1 MPAEIIEKA
10 KELGFLKIG
19 FSTPQTPVHFDK
31 FMSWLSGHKNADMSW
46 MERHT
51 KIREDPELLLK
62 GCRTI
67 ISLAYP
73 YSPNMPITPDGFSAS
88 RYSQPDKDDYHRRIR
103 MLCND
108 LVVLLK
114 DMHKGCKSRICIDSV
129 PILERSIA
137 YSSGIGFIGKNNML
151 IVPGYGSYLYLAE
164 IMTTAP
170 LDIPSIEPIENQ
182 CGSCTRCLD
191 SCPSGALE
199 EPFSLNASRCL
210 SYLTIECKR
219 HIDKDE
225 GVMMGRCFFGCDRC
239 QEVCPFNK
247 GGGSREIV
255 LPSTDEL
262 LKMDRVSFS
271 ERFGNTALAR
281 TGIEKIQM
289 NIRAITR
296 LRRKPPTSVG
306 G

>member
-1 MPAEIIEKA
+1 MIEKA
-10 KELGFLKIG
+10 KALGFLKIG
-19 FSTPQTPVHFDK
+19 FSIPRRPVHFNK
-31 FMSWLSGHKNADMSW
+31 YMSWLSGHKNADMSW

-51 KIREDPELLLK
+51 NIREDPSLLLK

-73 YSPNMPITPDGFSAS
+73 YSTNQPITPDGFSVS
-88 RYSQPDKDDYHRRIR
+88 RFSQPDKDDYHQRIR
-103 MLCND
+103 TLCND
-108 LVVLLK
+108 LVELLK
-114 DMHKGCKSRICIDSV
+114 DTHKGCKARICVDSV

-151 IVPGYGSYLYLAE
+151 IIPGYGSYIYLAE

-170 LDIPSIEPIENQ
+170 LDIPSSFDPIENL

-199 EPFSLNASRCL
+199 GPFCLNASRCL
-210 SYLTIECKR
+210 SYLTIERKGN
-219 HIDKDE
+219 IDKDE
-225 GVMMGRCFFGCDRC
+225 GAMMGRCFFGCDKC

-247 GGGSREIV
+247 IGVSREIL
-255 LPSTDEL
+255 LPSTDEIL
-262 LKMDRVSFS
+262 HMDRASFS

-281 TGIEKIQM
+281 AGIEKIQM
-289 NIRAITR
+289 NIRAIAR
-296 LRRKPPTSVG
+296 
-306 G
+306 

>member
-1 MPAEIIEKA
+1 MSTEIIERA
-10 KELGFLKIG
+10 EALGFLKIG
-19 FSTPQTPVHFDK
+19 FSIPRRPVHFNK
-31 FMSWLSGHKNADMSW
+31 YISWLSGHKNADMSW
-46 MERHT
+46 MERNNN
-51 KIREDPELLLK
+51 IREDPTLLLK
-62 GCRTI
+62 DCRAI

-73 YSPNMPITPDGFSAS
+73 YSPNQPITPDGFSVS
-88 RYSQPDKDDYHRRIR
+88 RYSQPDKDDYHQRIR
-103 MLCND
+103 TLCTD
-108 LVVLLK
+108 LVALLK
-114 DMHKGCKSRICIDSV
+114 EMHKGCKARICVDSV

-164 IMTTAP
+164 ILTTAP
-170 LDIPSIEPIENQ
+170 LHIPSVDPMENH

-210 SYLTIECKR
+210 SYLTIESKR

-225 GVMMGRCFFGCDRC
+225 GAMMRRCFFGCDRC

-247 GGGSREIV
+247 GGGSREIL
-255 LPSTDEL
+255 LPSTDEF

-281 TGIEKIQM
+281 SGIEKIQM
-289 NIRAITR
+289 NIRAITD
-296 LRRKPPTSVG
+296 
-306 G
+306 

>member
-1 MPAEIIEKA
+1 MSAEIIEKA
-10 KELGFLKIG
+10 KDLGFLKIG
-19 FSTPQTPVHFDK
+19 FSIPRRPVHFDK
-31 FMSWLSGHKNADMSW
+31 YISWLSGHKNADMSW
-46 MERHT
+46 MARNT
-51 KIREDPELLLK
+51 RIREDPALLLR

-73 YSPNMPITPDGFSAS
+73 YSPTQPITPDGFCVS
-88 RYSQPDKDDYHRRIR
+88 RYSQPNKDDYHQRIR
-103 MLCND
+103 SLCND
-108 LVVLLK
+108 LVELLK
-114 DMHKGCKSRICIDSV
+114 EMHKGCKARICVDSV

-170 LDIPSIEPIENQ
+170 LDIPSVDPMENL

-191 SCPSGALE
+191 LCPSGALE
-199 EPFSLNASRCL
+199 GPFSLNASGCL
-210 SYLTIECKR
+210 SYLTIERRR

-225 GVMMGRCFFGCDRC
+225 AIMMGRCFFGCDKC

-247 GGGSREIV
+247 GEGSGEIL
-255 LPSTDEL
+255 LPSTDEIL
-262 LKMDRVSFS
+262 NMDKASFS

-281 TGIEKIQM
+281 TGMEKIRM
-289 NIRAITR
+289 NIRAIT
-296 LRRKPPTSVG
+296 G
-306 G
+306 

>member
-1 MPAEIIEKA
+1 MSVDIIGRA
-10 KELGFLKIG
+10 KDLGFLKIG
-19 FSTPQTPVHFDK
+19 FSIPRRPVYFNK
-31 FMSWLSGHKNADMSW
+31 YISWLSGHKNADMSW

-51 KIREDPELLLK
+51 RIREDPALLLK
-62 GCRTI
+62 DCRTI
-67 ISLAYP
+67 ISLACP
-73 YSPNMPITPDGFSAS
+73 YSPNQPITPDGFSVS
-88 RYSQPDKDDYHRRIR
+88 RYSQPDKDDYHQRIR
-103 MLCND
+103 TLLND
-108 LVVLLK
+108 LVELLK
-114 DMHKGCKSRICIDSV
+114 DIHKGCKARICVDSV

-151 IVPGYGSYLYLAE
+151 IIPGYGSYFYLAE
-164 IMTTAP
+164 ILTTAP
-170 LDIPSIEPIENQ
+170 LHIPSVDPVENQ

-199 EPFSLNASRCL
+199 EPFPLNASRCL
-210 SYLTIECKR
+210 SYLTIERKR

-225 GVMMGRCFFGCDRC
+225 AIMMGGCFFGCDRC

-247 GGGSREIV
+247 GRGSKEIL

-262 LKMDRVSFS
+262 LKMDRASFS

-289 NIRAITR
+289 NIRAIT
-296 LRRKPPTSVG
+296 G
-306 G
+306 